1 MSNNRNNN
9 RQEDLILFGVL
20 LLPTVWFAL
29 ILAPCL
35 GGSLVDVFSRLTE
48 RIQTPWQIEWC
59 ADSPK
64 SILLCLLLYGFGG
77 LVYFG
82 TRPNLRQGEEHG
94 SAKWG
99 SPKQLNGQLAQKL
112 NFPLT
117 RHVKIG
123 MDTHKHRRNLNILTL
138 GGSGAGKTRSLALPG
153 IMECNCSYVIT
164 DPKGE
169 ILSAVGH
176 LLIEQGYTVR
186 VFNLVDFSRSD
197 GYDPF
202 RYIRDDKD
210 VLRLITNLICN
221 TTPKNAGSSDPFW
234 EKAETALLEALMFY
248 LLYEAPENEQNFGMI
263 IRMLSYADVKEE
275 KESYKSPLDMLFN
288 DLGMNDPNHIAVKQY
303 RIYKQAAG
311 KTAKSIN
318 ISLAVR
324 LAAFNM
330 DQICSITDHDDMD
343 ISEIGKRKTAI
354 FAVIPDNDTSLSYLV
369 GMLYTQIIQELYF
382 QADHVYRGR
391 LPIHVRMILDEFAN
405 VSLPEEFDKSLATM
419 RSREISATIIVQNLA
434 QLKGLYKEHGWETI
448 TGNCDT
454 LLYLGGNEQSTHEYI
469 SKLLGKE
476 TIDTR
481 THGQTKGKSGSYSTN
496 MQTAGREL
504 MTPDEVR
511 LLDNSKAL
519 LFIRGF
525 PAVMDDKY
533 DLNRH
538 PNIRKTVNGGYPP
551 YTHKA
556 KAHPYIPF
564 DKAFDFENAERYI
577 YLENELEEKKE

>member
-1 MSNNRNNN
+1 MSADHNNTKR
-9 RQEDLILFGVL
+9 EDLLLFGVL
-20 LLPTVWFAL
+20 LIPTVWFAL

-35 GGSLVDVFSRLTE
+35 GGSLVDVFSRLAE

-59 ADSPK
+59 ADSPR
-64 SILLCLLLYGFGG
+64 SILMCLLLYGFGG

-112 NFPLT
+112 SFPLT

-210 VLRLITNLICN
+210 VLRLITNLIRN
-221 TTPKNAGSSDPFW
+221 TTPKNAASSDPFW

-343 ISEIGKRKTAI
+343 IGEIGKRKTAI

-369 GMLYTQIIQELYF
+369 GMLYTQIIQELYY
-382 QADHVYRGR
+382 QADHVYQGR

-481 THGQTKGKSGSYSTN
+481 THGQTKGKNGSYSTN
-496 MQTAGREL
+496 MQTTGREL

-551 YTHKA
+551 YIHKT
-556 KAHPYIPF
+556 KAYPYIPF

-577 YLENELEEKKE
+577 YLENELEETKE

>member
-1 MSNNRNNN
+1 MQQSNKKR
-9 RQEDLILFGVL
+9 EDLWLYAIL

-29 ILAPCL
+29 LLAPCL
-35 GGSLVDVFSRLTE
+35 GGSLIETVSLLAE
-48 RIQTPWQIEWC
+48 RIRTPFAIEW
-59 ADSPK
+59 SVNTPR

-77 LVYFG
+77 IVYFG

-99 SPKQLNGQLAQKL
+99 SPKQVNAQIAQKQS
-112 NFPLT
+112 FPLT
-117 RHVKIG
+117 RHVRLG
-123 MDTHKHRRNLNILTL
+123 MDTHKHRRNLNIFVL
-138 GGSGAGKTRSLALPG
+138 GGSGAGKTRSVALPG
-153 IMECNCSYVIT
+153 IMTDVPCSYVVT

-169 ILSAVGH
+169 ICTAVGH
-176 LLIEQGYTVR
+176 LLRSRGYAVK
-186 VFNLVDFSRSD
+186 VLNLVEFSKSD
-197 GYDPF
+197 GYNPF

-210 VLRLITNLICN
+210 VLKLITNLIRN
-221 TTPKNAGSSDPFW
+221 TTPKNAGGTDPFW

-248 LLYEAPENEQNFGMI
+248 LLSEAPEEEKNFGMI
-263 IRMLSYADVKEE
+263 IRMLSYADVREE
-275 KESYKSPLDMLFN
+275 KETYISALDMLFRE
-288 DLGMNDPNHIAVKQY
+288 LAMNEPNHIAVKQY
-303 RIYKQAAG
+303 RVYKQAAA

-330 DQICSITDHDDMD
+330 EQLQRITDHDDMD
-343 ISEIGKRKTAI
+343 FASLGKQKTAI
-354 FAVIPDNDTSLSYLV
+354 FAIIPDNDTSLSYIV
-369 GMLYTQIIQELYF
+369 GMLYTQIIQELYY
-382 QADHVYRGR
+382 QADYVYHGR
-391 LPIHVRMILDEFAN
+391 LPLHVRLLLDEFPN

-481 THGQTKGKSGSYSTN
+481 AHGQTKGKSGSYSTN
-496 MQTAGREL
+496 MQTTGREL
-504 MTPDEVR
+504 LTPDEVR

-525 PAVMDDKY
+525 PAIMDDKY

-538 PNIRKTVNGGYPP
+538 PSIRMTKSGGYPP
-551 YTHKA
+551 YIHHANAYSYT
-556 KAHPYIPF
+556 PF
-564 DKAFDFENAERYI
+564 DKAFDFANADQYTILDETMEEN
-577 YLENELEEKKE
+577 KS

>member
-1 MSNNRNNN
+1 MSADHNTTKR
-9 RQEDLILFGVL
+9 EDLLLFGVL
-20 LLPTVWFAL
+20 LIPTVWFAL

-59 ADSPK
+59 ADSPR
-64 SILLCLLLYGFGG
+64 SILMCLLLYGFGG

-99 SPKQLNGQLAQKL
+99 SPKELNGQLAQKL
-112 NFPLT
+112 SFPLT

-186 VFNLVDFSRSD
+186 VFNLVDFSQSD

-210 VLRLITNLICN
+210 VLRLITNLIRN
-221 TTPKNAGSSDPFW
+221 TTPKNAASSDPFW

-263 IRMLSYADVKEE
+263 IRMLSYAEVKEE

-369 GMLYTQIIQELYF
+369 GMLYTQIIQELYY

-496 MQTAGREL
+496 MQTTGREL

-551 YTHKA
+551 YIHKA
-556 KAHPYIPF
+556 KAYPYIPF
-564 DKAFDFENAERYI
+564 VKAFDFENAERYI
-577 YLENELEEKKE
+577 YLENELEETKE

>member
-1 MSNNRNNN
+1 M
-9 RQEDLILFGVL
+9 
-20 LLPTVWFAL
+20 
-29 ILAPCL
+29 
-35 GGSLVDVFSRLTE
+35 
-48 RIQTPWQIEWC
+48 
-59 ADSPK
+59 
-64 SILLCLLLYGFGG
+64 LCLALYGFGG

-99 SPKQLNGQLAQKL
+99 DPKQLNGHLAQKQS
-112 NFPLT
+112 FPLT
-117 RHVKIG
+117 RHVRIG
-123 MDTHKHRRNLNILTL
+123 MDTHRHRRNLNILTL

-153 IMECNCSYVIT
+153 IMECNCSYVVT

-169 ILSAVGH
+169 ILAAVGH
-176 LLIEQGYTVR
+176 LLLEKGYSVKA
-186 VFNLVDFSRSD
+186 FNLVDFTQSD
-197 GYDPF
+197 GYNPF

-210 VLRLITNLICN
+210 VLKLITNLIRN
-221 TTPKNAGSSDPFW
+221 TTPKNAASSDPFW
-234 EKAETALLEALMFY
+234 EKAETALLEAMMFY
-248 LLYEAPENEQNFGMI
+248 LLYEAPEEEQNFGMI
-263 IRMLSYADVKEE
+263 MKMLSYADVREDKETYA
-275 KESYKSPLDMLFN
+275 SALDLLFQQ
-288 DLGMNDPNHIAVKQY
+288 LAMNQPNHIAVKQY

-343 ISEIGKRKTAI
+343 ISDIGKIKTAI

-369 GMLYTQIIQELYF
+369 GMLYTQIIQELYY
-382 QADHVYRGR
+382 QADHVYHGR
-391 LPIHVRMILDEFAN
+391 LPIHVRMMLDEFAN

-538 PNIRKTVNGGYPP
+538 PNIRMTANGGYPP
-551 YTHKA
+551 YIHKA

-564 DKAFDFENAERYI
+564 VKAFDFDNAERYI
-577 YLENELEEKKE
+577 LLDENELEEKPE

>member
-1 MSNNRNNN
+1 MSTDHNNTKR
-9 RQEDLILFGVL
+9 EDLLLFGVL
-20 LLPTVWFAL
+20 LIPTVWFAL

-59 ADSPK
+59 ADSPR
-64 SILLCLLLYGFGG
+64 SILMCLLLYGFGG

-99 SPKQLNGQLAQKL
+99 SPKELNGQLAQKL
-112 NFPLT
+112 SFPLT

-210 VLRLITNLICN
+210 VLRLITTLIRN
-221 TTPKNAGSSDPFW
+221 TTPKNAGGSDPFW

-343 ISEIGKRKTAI
+343 IGEIGKRKTAI

-369 GMLYTQIIQELYF
+369 GMLYTQIIQELYY

-496 MQTAGREL
+496 MQTTGREL

-551 YTHKA
+551 YIHKA
-556 KAHPYIPF
+556 KAYPYIPF
-564 DKAFDFENAERYI
+564 VKAFDFENAERYI
-577 YLENELEEKKE
+577 YLENELEETKE